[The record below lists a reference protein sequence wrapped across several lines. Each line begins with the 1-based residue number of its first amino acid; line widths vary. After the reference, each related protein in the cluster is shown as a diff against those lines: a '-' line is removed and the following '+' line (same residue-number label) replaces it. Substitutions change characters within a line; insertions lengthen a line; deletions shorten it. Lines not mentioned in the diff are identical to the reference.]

1 MNTSIL
7 KLSIVSSPKT
17 KYSDAQVL
25 LEEFTGKKFSR
36 NEAESVWANI
46 VSHKWNMSEKL
57 GRDVG
62 FKVATID
69 FIENYYQSKSA
80 KKGEESQIL
89 KKLKNFIRQYFEAKE
104 NITQ

>member
-36 NEAESVWANI
+36 NEAESVWTNIAN
-46 VSHKWNMSEKL
+46 HKWNMSEKL

-69 FIENYYQSKSA
+69 FIENYYQPKSVEKSGKSKV
-80 KKGEESQIL
+80 IHT
-89 KKLKNFIRQYFEAKE
+89 LKNFIRQYFEAKE